1 MAGRLYGMLCDY
13 NLMSQNKMFEKIVTY
28 HKAMEI
34 KIKLEFKWLE
44 VASSG
49 NVVCQVCGGSV

>member
-1 MAGRLYGMLCDY
+1 
-13 NLMSQNKMFEKIVTY
+13 MFEKIDTY
-28 HKAMEI
+28 YKAVEI

-49 NVVCQVCGGSV
+49 NVVCQVCGGRV